1 MDCSNHLNSPFEI
14 SEIQKTLV
22 LHTLSVDR
30 RHVLWFVRPL
40 KRVDNFRNENE
51 ENNMISKITAILA
64 AALVLGSAG
73 AASAQPHRQA
83 GWQAPYANSYNQDTR
98 NLRYGHANDL
108 QLDPLAGTVFD
119 GVAPY

>member
-1 MDCSNHLNSPFEI
+1 MDCSDHLNSPFEI

-22 LHTLSVDR
+22 LHTLSVEVGALVPSDR
-30 RHVLWFVRPL
+30 S
-40 KRVDNFRNENE
+40 KGSTTFRNENE
-51 ENNMISKITAILA
+51 ENNMISKITATLA

-73 AASAQPHRQA
+73 AASAQTHRHA

-98 NLRYGHANDL
+98 NLRYGHANDP
-108 QLDPLAGTVFD
+108 QFDPLAGTVFD